1 MDRGVEKVME
11 SAFGVGYRC
20 RGMGRH
26 GSRWGLMLYWC
37 GVGGGDAQRE
47 AEEESSL
54 CVERSEG
61 WGCTCVGR
69 RCGEVGRVLFRE
81 D

>member
-1 MDRGVEKVME
+1 ME
-11 SAFGVGYRC
+11 AN
-20 RGMGRH
+20 
-26 GSRWGLMLYWC
+26 
-37 GVGGGDAQRE
+37 GGGVMYVLVWRSGEVMIRE

-69 RCGEVGRVLFRE
+69 RCGEVGRVLFKKG
-81 D
+81 

>member
-1 MDRGVEKVME
+1 MGVNVC
-11 SAFGVGYRC
+11 A
-20 RGMGRH
+20 
-26 GSRWGLMLYWC
+26 WC
-37 GVGGGDAQRE
+37 GVGGGDAPRE

-69 RCGEVGRVLFRE
+69 RCGEVGKELFKE
-81 D
+81 V